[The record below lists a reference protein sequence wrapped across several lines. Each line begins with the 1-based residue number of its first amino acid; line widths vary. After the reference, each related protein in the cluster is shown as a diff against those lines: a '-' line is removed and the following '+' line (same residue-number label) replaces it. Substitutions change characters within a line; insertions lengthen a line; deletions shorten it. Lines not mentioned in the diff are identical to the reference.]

1 MKDYIRGQIFAK
13 GLRSYVQKTND
24 TEFGV
29 QHFESRP
36 LGSLSPL
43 RDFGSWLQLKIPS
56 LEFHLS
62 CNIVVPILMQQ
73 L

>member
-1 MKDYIRGQIFAK
+1 MKDYIRGLRFAK
-13 GLRSYVQKTND
+13 GLRSYGQKTND

-43 RDFGSWLQLKIPS
+43 RELGFHRKSQVLSSILVVISWFQ
-56 LEFHLS
+56 F
-62 CNIVVPILMQQ
+62 
-73 L
+73 